1 MSGPVYDL
9 RAGEAALQAGNKTAL
24 YAGILDVCGGMR
36 DKLQLLKTGQLK
48 RAVSVFRDPN
58 YPKKQL
64 RVIQQVED
72 GRLRTTYWMDDSN
85 IWAHCAERRR
95 QFDEYRRHA
104 ATTGT
109 QHMFREYFMSTW
121 LLETYILLKYGID
134 LRNSEWAD
142 PSAPDFRK
150 VNWIMDNDSFASRY
164 KLTTYSESRGVANPF
179 DGIKVEMTGLDLS
192 KILNTNNKETAHE
205 HTSSVAQPPSTTEFD
220 RPNTSNQVQSECSQQ
235 PNHQ

>member
-1 MSGPVYDL
+1 MSQTYDL
-9 RAGEAALQAGNKTAL
+9 RGAEETLQQTNKTAL
-24 YAGILDVCGGMR
+24 YAGILDTCAGMR
-36 DKLQLLKTGQLK
+36 DKLQMLRTGHLKQ
-48 RAVSVFRDPN
+48 AVSVFRDPN

-64 RVIQQVED
+64 RIIQRVED

-85 IWAHCAERRR
+85 IWAHCAQRRK
-95 QFDEYRRHA
+95 QFDQYRKHA

-109 QHMFREYFMSTW
+109 EFMFREYYLSTW
-121 LLETYILLKYGID
+121 LLETYVLLKYNID
-134 LRNSEWAD
+134 MRDAD
-142 PSAPDFRK
+142 VMNPANPEYKKIS
-150 VNWIMDNDSFASRY
+150 WIMDNDSFASRY

-205 HTSSVAQPPSTTEFD
+205 HTSSVAQPPSTTESD
-220 RPNTSNQVQSECSQQ
+220 RPDTSNQVQSECSQQ